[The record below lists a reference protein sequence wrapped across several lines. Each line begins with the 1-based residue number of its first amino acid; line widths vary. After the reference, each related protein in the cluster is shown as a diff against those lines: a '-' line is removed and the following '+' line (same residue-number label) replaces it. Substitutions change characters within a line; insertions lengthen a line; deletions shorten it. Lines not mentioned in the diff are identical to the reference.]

1 MQPPRSLWW
10 SQIDET
16 SPRHS
21 LRGDVDV
28 DVAIIGG
35 GYTGLW
41 TARELLRRDP
51 HLRVCVLEARVCGF
65 GASGRNGGWVSA
77 LFPAP
82 ASSVISTYGLDAYTR
97 QRLALQNAVASLGEA
112 ARSDA
117 IDCNFA
123 HGGTLSFARSELQ
136 EVRGRHYVTESAEHG
151 VSNEDLRWIEPE
163 ELKEMAW
170 LEGARGAAYSPHC
183 ARIQPARLV
192 RGLAEAVERAGATIC
207 ENSRV
212 TKIIPGESSQR
223 ARVITAHGTV
233 TADYVVRATE
243 GFTPTLTRQRRS
255 VVPLYSLMIATEPL
269 PDSWWRD
276 YGFDRFPT
284 FNDERH
290 LLIYGQ
296 RTADNRLAFGG
307 RGSPYH
313 FGSTVEPRYDGNDGV
328 FTQLASSLRQLFPSL
343 DATITHRWGGPLAMP
358 RNKFPSVTVDHESGL
373 AAAGGYTGDG
383 VTLSYVCANALA
395 DMIVT
400 PDEETRY
407 SSLPFI
413 QAPPRRWEIEPL
425 RWLGINTGIALATYA
440 DHYELK
446 HHIESRASALL
457 ARLMSA

>member
-1 MQPPRSLWW
+1 MQSPPSLWW
-10 SQIDET
+10 TQIDVT
-16 SPRHS
+16 SPRPP

-28 DVAIIGG
+28 DVAIVGG

-82 ASSVISTYGLDAYTR
+82 ASSVIAHVGLEGYTR
-97 QRLALQNAVASLGEA
+97 QRQVLQDAVTSLGA
-112 ARSDA
+112 AAHADA
-117 IDCNFA
+117 IDCDYVR
-123 HGGTLSFARSELQ
+123 GGTLSFARSEVQ
-136 EVRGRHYVTESAEHG
+136 EVRGRHYVARAAEHG
-151 VSNEDLRWIEPE
+151 VAEEDLRWIDAE
-163 ELKEMAW
+163 ELKTVAW
-170 LEGARGAAYSPHC
+170 LDGARGAAYSPHC

-192 RGLAEAVERAGATIC
+192 RGLAEAVERHGGVIYEDTSVTRIMPGAG
-207 ENSRV
+207 ER
-212 TKIIPGESSQR
+212 R
-223 ARVITAHGTV
+223 ARLLTTRGTV
-233 TADYVVRATE
+233 RADYVVRATE
-243 GFTPTLTRQRRS
+243 GFTPTVRNQRRT

-269 PDSWWRD
+269 SASWWRD

-296 RTADNRLAFGG
+296 RTADGRLAFGG

-313 FGSTVEPRYDGNDGV
+313 FASSVEPRFDANEHV
-328 FTQLASSLRQLFPSL
+328 FAQLDESLRELFPTL
-343 DATITHRWGGPLAMP
+343 DAPITHRWGGPLAMP
-358 RNKFPSVTVDHESGL
+358 RDRFPSVTVDHATGL

-400 PDEETRY
+400 PAERTAY
-407 SSLPFI
+407 SSLPFV
-413 QAPPRRWEIEPL
+413 QSPTRRWELEPL
-425 RWLGINTGIALATYA
+425 RWLGINAGIALATYA
-440 DHYELK
+440 DHYERR
-446 HHIESRASALL
+446 HGRESRASALL
-457 ARLMSA
+457 SRLTSD